1 MVTGRDLPR
10 DQNGVM
16 IFNKV
21 GNLISKEVTEGIEK
35 AMNEYIKSQYY
46 LVDMSPLFD
55 YSAKKVRFKPDNF
68 TDMTM
73 KSYI

>member
-1 MVTGRDLPR
+1 ML
-10 DQNGVM
+10 
-16 IFNKV
+16 
-21 GNLISKEVTEGIEK
+21 
-35 AMNEYIKSQYY
+35 EYIKSQYY

>member
-1 MVTGRDLPR
+1 
-10 DQNGVM
+10 M
-16 IFNKV
+16 IFNTK
-21 GNLISKEVTEGIEK
+21 GNLISNEVTQGIEK
-35 AMNEYIKSQYY
+35 AMNDYIKSQQYQ
-46 LVDMSPLFD
+46 VDMSPLFD